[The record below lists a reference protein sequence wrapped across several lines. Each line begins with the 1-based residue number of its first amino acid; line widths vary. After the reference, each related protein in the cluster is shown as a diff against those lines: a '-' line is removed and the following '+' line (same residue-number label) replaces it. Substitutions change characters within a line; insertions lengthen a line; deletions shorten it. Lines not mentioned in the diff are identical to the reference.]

1 MERNDVGKKPGFA
14 PSRAA
19 SDPAPRDGPVF
30 PRVMGRLISFRNARH
45 CAFPARRAGSFLS
58 IRGLPGD
65 PSPCEGGLAFL
76 YRIDARHCAFPA
88 RRAGLFPCAGRL
100 TLICIGRPAENFSV
114 FPLDK

>member
-45 CAFPARRAGSFLS
+45 CAFPARRAG
-58 IRGLPGD
+58 
-65 PSPCEGGLAFL
+65 
-76 YRIDARHCAFPA
+76 
-88 RRAGLFPCAGRL
+88 LFPCAGRL

-114 FPLDK
+114 FPLDKRGGVCYTV